1 MHSFVREGN
10 KMRVIAMMNR
20 VLTELMR
27 DKRTV
32 ALMFAAPLLMLTLMY
47 VLFRG
52 VGDVNADLAVQSVDA
67 QLVSAMEV
75 TGMHIHHVAAAAS
88 AHDDKS
94 QAQRMIRQNDYAG
107 YLTEHGNTLTLTLAN
122 ADQAKSALIT
132 RSIAS
137 AQARV
142 AARAAASTIA
152 SQRAA
157 LYRLETMVGKLH
169 ERIRS
174 MEAMSGSHPGPEADA
189 GPDVAPGHRRIPR
202 PGDYHVSVRYLY
214 GDEHT
219 NLFDSLVP
227 VLMGFVVFFFVFLIS
242 GIALL
247 HERTT
252 GTLSRL
258 LATEIRRW
266 KIIDGYLAGYGLVA
280 IVQTVVVVAY
290 TMLVFR
296 TQILGCVGTVV
307 LLNLLIAATALTLG
321 LLVSTFAAT
330 EFQMMQFIPLIVIP
344 QIFFSGIVPLDAM
357 PAWLHAVSRIMPL
370 YWGAH
375 AMGEVVSKGAGL
387 TRIAPDLGAL
397 AGFVVVFLGLNLLA
411 MRRYRRV

>member
-1 MHSFVREGN
+1 
-10 KMRVIAMMNR
+10 
-20 VLTELMR
+20 
-27 DKRTV
+27 
-32 ALMFAAPLLMLTLMY
+32 
-47 VLFRG
+47 
-52 VGDVNADLAVQSVDA
+52 
-67 QLVSAMEV
+67 ME
-75 TGMHIHHVAAAAS
+75 
-88 AHDDKS
+88 
-94 QAQRMIRQNDYAG
+94 DYRW
-107 YLTEHGNTLTLTLAN
+107 L
-122 ADQAKSALIT
+122 
-132 RSIAS
+132 
-137 AQARV
+137 
-142 AARAAASTIA
+142 
-152 SQRAA
+152 
-157 LYRLETMVGKLH
+157 
-169 ERIRS
+169 
-174 MEAMSGSHPGPEADA
+174 SG
-189 GPDVAPGHRRIPR
+189 
-202 PGDYHVSVRYLY
+202 
-214 GDEHT
+214 
-219 NLFDSLVP
+219 
-227 VLMGFVVFFFVFLIS
+227 
-242 GIALL
+242 
-247 HERTT
+247 
-252 GTLSRL
+252 
-258 LATEIRRW
+258 
-266 KIIDGYLAGYGLVA
+266 GYGLVA